1 MRIANLSRIALL
13 AAAGVAFALVTYAQQ
28 DPSQQPGVDPVAEAA
43 RKARAKEKTEPKPKK
58 VYTDDDFPSSSKAA
72 ATTNSTA
79 PADKKEGDS
88 AQGGADKDKKD
99 DAKGEEY
106 WRKRFASTRDK
117 LSNAEKELDVLQ
129 RELDKSEV
137 QYYPDPQKALA
148 QQFNR
153 SDINDKRAKIDA
165 KQKEIAS
172 LKQQLSDMEDEL
184 RKAGG
189 DPGWAR

>member
-1 MRIANLSRIALL
+1 MRIANLSRIAVL
-13 AAAGVAFALVTYAQQ
+13 AVIATAFAFVTYAQQ
-28 DPSQQPGVDPVAEAA
+28 DPSQQPAVDPVAEAA
-43 RKARAKEKTEPKPKK
+43 KKARAQQKTEAKPKK
-58 VYTDDDFPSSSKAA
+58 VYTNDDFASSSKPP
-72 ATTNSTA
+72 ATT
-79 PADKKEGDS
+79 
-88 AQGGADKDKKD
+88 

-106 WRKRFASTRDK
+106 WRKRFTGAREK
-117 LSNAEKELDVLQ
+117 LSNAEKELDILQ
-129 RELDKSEV
+129 RELDKGQL
-137 QYYPDPQKALA
+137 QYYPDPQKAMA

-165 KQKEIAS
+165 KQKEIAA